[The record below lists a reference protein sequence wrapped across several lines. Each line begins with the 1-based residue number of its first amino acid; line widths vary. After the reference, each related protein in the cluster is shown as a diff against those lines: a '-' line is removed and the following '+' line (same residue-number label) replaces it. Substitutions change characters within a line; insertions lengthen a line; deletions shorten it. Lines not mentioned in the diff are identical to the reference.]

1 MKPGDPTRDSVSQAL
16 IRARVHGRFLA
27 VAELL
32 VRAEPDLL
40 VHVPFPTPNRRQI
53 RSTNPLDRLNKR
65 GTCIPW
71 PRSGCPGMHLDVAC
85 RTRGTEAGRDCRVRR

>member
-40 VHVPFPTPNRRQI
+40 VHVLFPTP
-53 RSTNPLDRLNKR
+53 T
-65 GTCIPW
+65 GV
-71 PRSGCPGMHLDVAC
+71 RSGAPTHSTG
-85 RTRGTEAGRDCRVRR
+85 